1 MWSLALSSIGA
12 RNDRRGERFRSGFA
26 ASGARID
33 HDSHPAVETKRP
45 RLRAP
50 RGCCRRRNLVRN
62 SVQVIKG
69 ANLGDP
75 AVSRAFES
83 SIATTPPTPRQRN
96 TALAA
101 VAMIFISFAIVAPFG
116 KIQLE
121 PIDSFVPV
129 VEGIVFL
136 TDFVTG
142 VLLLG
147 QFSTSRSRGLLV
159 LASGYLFTALMVIPH
174 ALSFPGAFTPSGLLG
189 GGPQTPPWLY
199 TFWHLGFP
207 IAVMSYVYLKDRGR
221 SDDRVQVKTASAI
234 RWSVLIVVG
243 LVCALTWLATSGD
256 RYLPRLVN
264 EGIHF
269 ASLSRIVA
277 GIVLA
282 MSVLALASLWI
293 RRESVLDL
301 WLMVV
306 ICALIT
312 ELAANTFI
320 IASRFSVSFY
330 FSRTFS
336 VVVSTVMLIVLLSET
351 SKMYARLAFALR
363 ALQRERESYVISVEA
378 VVASLAHEVRQP
390 LGAVVMDAET
400 ALIFLQ
406 KTPPDH
412 AEVQESLNLIL
423 RNTNRVSEVFASI
436 RALFGAVRWASQPID
451 VNELA
456 GGALELLRRELDGH
470 NITTRAQFAP
480 ELPLVMGHRG
490 QLQEVLLNLI
500 QNAIEAMSDTADRSR
515 VLSIKTAQQGREAVA
530 VVVEDAGPGI
540 DAQKMATIFDP
551 FVSTKAK
558 GLGLGLA
565 ICKMIV
571 ERHGGRLSASAG
583 ADVGA
588 RFEIVLPVA
597 SADDAE
603 LGAAADLTN
612 REKAA
617 T

>member
-1 MWSLALSSIGA
+1 MRSLALSSIGA

-26 ASGARID
+26 DSGARID
-33 HDSHPAVETKRP
+33 HDSHPAVETKRA

-75 AVSRAFES
+75 AVSRAFET

-159 LASGYLFTALMVIPH
+159 LASGYLFTALIVIPH

-221 SDDRVQVKTASAI
+221 SDDRVQIKTASAI

-269 ASLSRIVA
+269 ASL
-277 GIVLA
+277 
-282 MSVLALASLWI
+282 
-293 RRESVLDL
+293 
-301 WLMVV
+301 
-306 ICALIT
+306 
-312 ELAANTFI
+312 
-320 IASRFSVSFY
+320 
-330 FSRTFS
+330 
-336 VVVSTVMLIVLLSET
+336 
-351 SKMYARLAFALR
+351 
-363 ALQRERESYVISVEA
+363 
-378 VVASLAHEVRQP
+378 
-390 LGAVVMDAET
+390 
-400 ALIFLQ
+400 
-406 KTPPDH
+406 
-412 AEVQESLNLIL
+412 
-423 RNTNRVSEVFASI
+423 
-436 RALFGAVRWASQPID
+436 
-451 VNELA
+451 
-456 GGALELLRRELDGH
+456 
-470 NITTRAQFAP
+470 
-480 ELPLVMGHRG
+480 
-490 QLQEVLLNLI
+490 
-500 QNAIEAMSDTADRSR
+500 
-515 VLSIKTAQQGREAVA
+515 
-530 VVVEDAGPGI
+530 
-540 DAQKMATIFDP
+540 
-551 FVSTKAK
+551 
-558 GLGLGLA
+558 
-565 ICKMIV
+565 
-571 ERHGGRLSASAG
+571 
-583 ADVGA
+583 
-588 RFEIVLPVA
+588 
-597 SADDAE
+597 
-603 LGAAADLTN
+603 
-612 REKAA
+612 
-617 T
+617 